1 MYELHYLKSAIK
13 ELKKLDKPTAQRLT
27 SRASWLAA
35 NIENVHLHPLT
46 GEFSGLY
53 KLREGS
59 YRIIYQILH
68 KENLVVI
75 DSVGH
80 RKDVYKLK

>member
-1 MYELHYLKSAIK
+1 MYKLHYLKSAIK
-13 ELKKLDKPTAQRLT
+13 ELKKLDKPTALRLT
-27 SRASWLAA
+27 SRATWLAE
-35 NIENVHLHPLT
+35 NIENLHLHPQT

-68 KENLVVI
+68 KEGLIVI
-75 DSVGH
+75 HSVGH
-80 RKDVYKLK
+80 RKEVYKLK